1 MKVAAATFFSLVVT
15 SAYASPAA
23 HSANQEVNTQGS
35 SIESPANVYL
45 EKRGGGLHGYAQG
58 VRGADNPPLNNQD
71 YESHVIGGRWRH
83 SRRYFAPSPYAPDNE
98 QYQNPHRELGPYE
111 TLRQAQQQNQRNQGT
126 SSPYAS
132 NQERYQN
139 PHKKLWYVWNAPTDT
154 TAKVKGTQA
163 QQQNQEN
170 QGTSSPHE
178 ANRNA
183 QLVGKVKSEDKVES
197 EEEKEEL
204 EQLIDPSLYDFRG
217 DRIVYPAYRLNEKR
231 PDLVMPSNNLLERQ
245 GRTQYSDKERDDF
258 WLINQYE
265 KAPSKKPMHGY
276 GFYQDQT
283 KRYQSYMKTYQGK
296 KEHGEYIRR
305 LETERGPYKFVQGVE
320 DRIAI
325 AAGMHEELQPAPEIV
340 DNSPS
345 QQLKS
350 ILRKDKPCLK
360 YPCKVKFNTN
370 AEISDDVSKVTVSV
384 DDVHKALHSESQ
396 STEHEDNEQGSDF
409 DPPER
414 DVTAEREYSS
424 APQE

>member
-1 MKVAAATFFSLVVT
+1 
-15 SAYASPAA
+15 
-23 HSANQEVNTQGS
+23 
-35 SIESPANVYL
+35 
-45 EKRGGGLHGYAQG
+45 
-58 VRGADNPPLNNQD
+58 
-71 YESHVIGGRWRH
+71 
-83 SRRYFAPSPYAPDNE
+83 
-98 QYQNPHRELGPYE
+98 
-111 TLRQAQQQNQRNQGT
+111 
-126 SSPYAS
+126 
-132 NQERYQN
+132 
-139 PHKKLWYVWNAPTDT
+139 
-154 TAKVKGTQA
+154 
-163 QQQNQEN
+163 
-170 QGTSSPHE
+170 
-178 ANRNA
+178 
-183 QLVGKVKSEDKVES
+183 
-197 EEEKEEL
+197 
-204 EQLIDPSLYDFRG
+204 
-217 DRIVYPAYRLNEKR
+217 
-231 PDLVMPSNNLLERQ
+231 MPSNNLLERQ

-305 LETERGPYKFVQGVE
+305 LETERDPYKFVQGVE

>member
-1 MKVAAATFFSLVVT
+1 
-15 SAYASPAA
+15 
-23 HSANQEVNTQGS
+23 
-35 SIESPANVYL
+35 
-45 EKRGGGLHGYAQG
+45 
-58 VRGADNPPLNNQD
+58 
-71 YESHVIGGRWRH
+71 
-83 SRRYFAPSPYAPDNE
+83 
-98 QYQNPHRELGPYE
+98 
-111 TLRQAQQQNQRNQGT
+111 
-126 SSPYAS
+126 
-132 NQERYQN
+132 
-139 PHKKLWYVWNAPTDT
+139 
-154 TAKVKGTQA
+154 
-163 QQQNQEN
+163 
-170 QGTSSPHE
+170 
-178 ANRNA
+178 
-183 QLVGKVKSEDKVES
+183 
-197 EEEKEEL
+197 
-204 EQLIDPSLYDFRG
+204 
-217 DRIVYPAYRLNEKR
+217 
-231 PDLVMPSNNLLERQ
+231 
-245 GRTQYSDKERDDF
+245 
-258 WLINQYE
+258 
-265 KAPSKKPMHGY
+265 
-276 GFYQDQT
+276 
-283 KRYQSYMKTYQGK
+283 MKTYQGK